1 MGMLVDVD
9 AARLLAYQVLKPLP
23 GRWSHTRTV
32 AAQARAVAQAVEPQD
47 RDLLQAAAWL
57 HDIGYAPAAVDTGF
71 HPLDGARL
79 AARLDWPPRLTA
91 LIAHHSGALFVAR
104 TSGWA
109 EELAAYPNEA
119 SAVTD
124 ALIYADQTTGPTGW
138 VLPAAVRIA
147 GSLAHHG
154 SDSPQQHAA
163 AQRTPHLL
171 AAISRVH
178 VRLLQ
183 HHFVA

>member
-1 MGMLVDVD
+1 MRTSVDVG
-9 AARLLAYQVLKPLP
+9 AARSLAYQVLGPLP
-23 GRWSHTRTV
+23 RRWAHTRTV
-32 AAQARAVAQAVEPQD
+32 AAQARAVAHCVEPQD

-79 AARLDWPPRLTA
+79 AVRLDWPPRVTA

-104 TSGWA
+104 ASGWA
-109 EELAAYPNEA
+109 EELAVFPNEA
-119 SAVTD
+119 SPVTD

-138 VLPAAVRIA
+138 VLPPAVRIA
-147 GSLAHHG
+147 GSLARHG
-154 SDSPQQHAA
+154 LDSPQQRAA

-171 AAISRVH
+171 AAVNRVH
-178 VRLLQ
+178 ARLQ
-183 HHFVA
+183 QRQVAA